1 MAKVLIVLLIHR
13 RSAPRYGCPPYVLKT
28 DFGYQISIL

>member
-28 DFGYQISIL
+28 DVG